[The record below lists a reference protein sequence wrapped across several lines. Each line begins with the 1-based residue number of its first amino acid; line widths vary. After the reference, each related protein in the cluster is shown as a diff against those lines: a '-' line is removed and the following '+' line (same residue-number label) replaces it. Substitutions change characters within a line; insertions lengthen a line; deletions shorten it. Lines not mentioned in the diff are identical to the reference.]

1 VRRIGVVMLIAAAA
15 ACKREEPA
23 PAALKPPTS
32 ITVPPSTT
40 HAAVPPPARPKT
52 STPQQCAGDG
62 SYEAALACYRMAS
75 HLKFGITDVN
85 GLHITGEMRRPT
97 PGAET
102 VRFSG
107 SEGDWEGITKPNGI
121 AWTHNGKPERGSDM
135 AMRLY
140 QRLTIFPDPQKR
152 EGWPQRLDDGVDVNG
167 VPCNRYHFTDANNG
181 AVYDVWVSTTIGDV
195 ARVRIGT
202 WMMDVSR

>member
-1 VRRIGVVMLIAAAA
+1 MRRIAVALLLAAA
-15 ACKREEPA
+15 ACKRQEPA

-40 HAAVPPPARPKT
+40 THTAAPPPARPKV

-75 HLKFGITDVN
+75 QLKFGITDVN
-85 GLHITGEMRRPT
+85 GFHISGEMRRPT

-102 VRFSG
+102 LRFSG

-152 EGWPQRLDDGVDVNG
+152 EGWPQRLDDGADVNG
-167 VPCNRYHFTDANNG
+167 VACNRYHFTDANNG
-181 AVYDVWVSTTIGDV
+181 AVYDVWVSTTTGDV